1 MESAEVELIFNAIR
15 NSLETSQASSQ
26 DTNIAAKN
34 LILILNRISIQ
45 LEPMIGVQ
53 GVEVLFNRALYLSS
67 KELTWIETSVDLD
80 KVNLIAS
87 IAQQLESVEMHEA
100 SKAGYTILMIFTKLL
115 ITLIGESLTIRLL
128 EPVWTIESPLQAS
141 KELHHE

>member
-1 MESAEVELIFNAIR
+1 MESAEVELIINAIR

-26 DTNIAAKN
+26 DTNIAVKN

-53 GVEVLFNRALYLSS
+53 GVEVLFNRVLYLSS
-67 KELTWIETSVDLD
+67 KELTWNETSVDLD

-87 IAQQLESVEMHEA
+87 IGKQLESVEMNEA
-100 SKAGYTILMIFTKLL
+100 LKAGYTILVIFTKLL

-128 EPVWTIESPLQAS
+128 EPVLTIESPLQAS
-141 KELHHE
+141 KEFNHE

>member
-1 MESAEVELIFNAIR
+1 MESAEVELTFNAIR
-15 NSLETSQASSQ
+15 NSLETSQGNSQ
-26 DTNIAAKN
+26 DSNFAAKN

-53 GVEVLFNRALYLSS
+53 GVEVLFNRALNLSS

-87 IAQQLESVEMHEA
+87 IAKQLESVEMHEA
-100 SKAGYTILMIFTKLL
+100 SKAGYTILAIFTKLL

-128 EPVWTIESPLQAS
+128 EPVWSIASPLQAS
-141 KELHHE
+141 KEFNHE

>member
-34 LILILNRISIQ
+34 LILILNRMSIQ
-45 LEPMIGVQ
+45 LEPLIGVQ

-87 IAQQLESVEMHEA
+87 IAKQLESVEMHEA